1 MFSQVLKRIIFL
13 AMFSFLNACS
23 NHEQSNVQAV
33 DANALQNAAIADA
46 NSIPPAGNTA
56 LTDGKTTNSSNSLCI
71 DYLNLIKKN
80 HDKDYDQ
87 YADEYTIIGDG
98 YDFFNRNKNIMDKD
112 AREMYRR
119 ALEMK
124 LHTLCSRV
132 QYSAYKLIRN
142 KISELPQ

>member
-1 MFSQVLKRIIFL
+1 MCSQVLKKILFL
-13 AMFSFLNACS
+13 TMFSLLSACS
-23 NHEQSNVQAV
+23 NHDQNNVRVA

-46 NSIPPAGNTA
+46 NAMPPAEGVMFG
-56 LTDGKTTNSSNSLCI
+56 GKTTQSSNSLCI

-80 HDKDYDQ
+80 HDKDYAQ
-87 YADEYTIIGDG
+87 YADEYTVIGDG

-112 AREMYRR
+112 ARAMYRM